1 MTVKEVKN
9 LLESYRGLL
18 DYRKCARSEI
28 AELQRDKIAY
38 MSSFGG
44 VPDGMPHAPGFTDTV
59 GRKVADAIARYDE
72 DIKLYRVGL
81 AQNEQKIRY
90 IRYLLSM
97 LPHRGELILRLRFCC
112 GKTWEDTARKSHYS
126 LSWTKK
132 LADYYICVLSQKT
145 GG

>member
-1 MTVKEVKN
+1 MTAKEIKD
-9 LLESYRGLL
+9 LLKSYRDLIE
-18 DYRKCARSEI
+18 YQEYAREQI
-28 AELQRDKIAY
+28 AEIEREKLLY
-38 MSSFGG
+38 MSRFCGAQ
-44 VPDGMPHAPGFTDTV
+44 DGMPRAPGVTDTV
-59 GRKVADAIARYDE
+59 GRKVADAIARYDD

-90 IRYLLSM
+90 IRHLLSM
-97 LPHRGELILRLRFCC
+97 LPHRGELILRLRFCS